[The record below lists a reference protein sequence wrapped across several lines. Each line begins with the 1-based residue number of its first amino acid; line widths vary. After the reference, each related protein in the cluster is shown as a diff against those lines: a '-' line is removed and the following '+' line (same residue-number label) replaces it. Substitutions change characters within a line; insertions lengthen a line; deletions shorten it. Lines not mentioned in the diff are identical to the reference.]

1 MLYKSCE
8 KIIWKYEP
16 HTQIILYTENKK
28 IVNQIHANS
37 IMANFVEGMSPDF
50 KFSLLEVL
58 SIPDAFLL
66 LFTIYIY
73 TLIYCWAGSPVQY
86 LLNSEFGK
94 SMRMLTDRSWFYP
107 FL

>member
-1 MLYKSCE
+1 
-8 KIIWKYEP
+8 
-16 HTQIILYTENKK
+16 
-28 IVNQIHANS
+28 
-37 IMANFVEGMSPDF
+37 MANFVEGMSPDF